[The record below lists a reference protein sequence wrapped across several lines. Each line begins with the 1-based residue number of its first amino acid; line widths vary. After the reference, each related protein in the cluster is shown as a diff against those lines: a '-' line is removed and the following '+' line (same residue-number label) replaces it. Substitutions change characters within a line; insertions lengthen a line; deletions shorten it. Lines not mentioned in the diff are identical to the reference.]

1 VGAGDL
7 DAIVL
12 VGGSTLMP
20 WVARR
25 IYEVTGV
32 EPFRGISPFTSV
44 AQGAAIHAAI
54 LDAKHRSNSELAER
68 VRRLL
73 AGVRQEDVNS
83 HGLGVAARNPKTG
96 KIVNHVMIPRNSRL
110 PVEVTQTFVT
120 THDRQ
125 ERVNIQVIEGDAPDP
140 AACSLLGNCRVT
152 GLPEGL
158 PKGSPIEVTYSFD
171 TAGRIFVRA
180 RDKSGGQEATINIE
194 RRSGLS
200 DQQVDA
206 YAALAADYV
215 VE

>member
-1 VGAGDL
+1 
-7 DAIVL
+7 
-12 VGGSTLMP
+12 MP
-20 WVARR
+20 WVSRR
-25 IYEVTGV
+25 IYEITGV
-32 EPFRGISPFTSV
+32 EPYRGISPFTSV

-54 LDAKHRSNSELAER
+54 LDAKYRADSQLTER

-73 AGVRQEDVNS
+73 AGVRQDDVNS

-96 KIVNHVMIPRNSRL
+96 KVVNHVMIPRNSRL

-120 THDRQ
+120 SQDKQ
-125 ERVNIQVIEGDAPDP
+125 QRVNIQVIEGDAPDP

-171 TAGRIFVRA
+171 TAGRIKVRA
-180 RDKSGGQEATINIE
+180 RDKSGGQEATIDIE
-194 RRSGLS
+194 RRAGL
-200 DQQVDA
+200 DEQQVDA
-206 YAALAADYV
+206 YSALASEYV